1 MSEVYEVPSL
11 LDELCYMVAFVCL
24 DDGGDSCLVGEVKD
38 GCGEGWVKRD
48 LAYEP
53 VRLSSE

>member
-38 GCGEGWVKRD
+38 GCGEGWIKRD
-48 LAYEP
+48 LAYES
-53 VRLSSE
+53 VLTSL